1 MALFWEAFWG
11 QAKKVKIELP
21 CTRELDFE
29 GPESLGMRLLSDS
42 LLRVF
47 PGPPFLRPTFAKD
60 DTITK
65 ISSKWYSKRCT
76 WGVWILCHLSLP
88 GSQEHSVFGAQRR
101 SREATIAAKG
111 SQMDENDAPRV

>member
-1 MALFWEAFWG
+1 M
-11 QAKKVKIELP
+11 KIELP
-21 CTRELDFE
+21 CTQELDFE

-76 WGVWILCHLSLP
+76 WGVWILSYLSLP
-88 GSQEHSVFGAQRR
+88 GSQEHRDVSLVPKGGPGRPPELQKAPKMDQNEAQHH
-101 SREATIAAKG
+101 KK
-111 SQMDENDAPRV
+111 